1 MNKFSILAVIATVA
15 TLSALPANAAPFGFA
30 PGGGGGGG
38 GGGCGIC
45 GPGNLAPNPGGGGG
59 GGGGGAGGGN
69 PASPGDPFIPAFAV
83 DTCDID
89 MGRLRPVKIAQIRG
103 VDEGDSVAVVEVCAD
118 DLQRNISKLRPHIA
132 QNEVLDDELAA
143 NGFDAGD
150 VIGVKLRGGS
160 VTLFVR

>member
-15 TLSALPANAAPFGFA
+15 TLSALPANAAPGGFA
-30 PGGGGGGG
+30 PGGGGGG

-45 GPGNLAPNPGGGGG
+45 GGPGGFAPNPGGGG

-69 PASPGDPFIPAFAV
+69 PASPGDPFIPGFAV
-83 DTCDID
+83 DTCDIH
-89 MGRLRPVKIAQIRG
+89 MGKLRPVKIAQIRG
-103 VDEGDSVAVVEVCAD
+103 VDEGDTVAVVEVCAD

-132 QNEVLDDELAA
+132 QNEVLDDELAI

-150 VIGVKLRGGS
+150 VIGVKVRGGS
-160 VTLFVR
+160 VTLFVH

>member
-1 MNKFSILAVIATVA
+1 MMNKFSILAVIATVA
-15 TLSALPANAAPFGFA
+15 TLSALPAQAAPGGFA
-30 PGGGGGGG
+30 PGGNGP
-38 GGGCGIC
+38 GGCGLC
-45 GPGNLAPNPGGGGG
+45 GPGGFAPNPGGGG

-69 PASPGDPFIPAFAV
+69 PASPGDPFIPGFAV
-83 DTCDID
+83 DTCDIH

-132 QNEVLDDELAA
+132 QNEVLDDELAI

-150 VIGVKLRGGS
+150 VIGVKVRGGS
-160 VTLFVR
+160 VTLFVH

>member
-45 GPGNLAPNPGGGGG
+45 GPGNLAPNPGG